1 MKKIGIYVHI
11 PFCKRKCFYCDF
23 CSYANKT
30 FLQERYVQALTKEIT
45 HRSKENNDYKV
56 DTIYIGGGTPS
67 LIDSKFI
74 KEILNAIKINYK
86 VCDNAEIT
94 IEINP
99 GTVDEKKIKSY
110 KEAGINRASIGLQSC
125 DDKILKEIGRIH
137 TYQDFENVYKM
148 VNEVGINNINVD
160 LMIGLPTQTTEDIE
174 NTLDRII
181 EKNPNHI
188 SVYSLIIEPG
198 TIMEKLI
205 RENKLI
211 LPDDEM
217 ERKMY
222 WLVKEKLEKNGY
234 KQYEISNFAKE
245 GFESKHN
252 SNCWNQQEYLGFG
265 IAAHSYIDNIR
276 FSNISNLEKYIEN
289 IEENKFDNNSIIQ
302 EKQDSNSKMDE
313 YMILGLRKIDGI
325 DYNDFYLKFKMHC
338 QEVYKNEID
347 KLAKDGLI
355 IENKNGIKLSE
366 KGLDFANVVWSE
378 FV

>member
-30 FLQERYVQALTKEIT
+30 SLQERYVQALTKEIT
-45 HRSKENNDYKV
+45 HRSKKNDNYKI

-74 KEILNAIKINYK
+74 KEILDCIKTNYN
-86 VCDNAEIT
+86 VCEDAEIT

-99 GTVDEKKIKSY
+99 GTVDENKIKSY
-110 KEAGINRASIGLQSC
+110 KEDGVNRVSIGLQSC
-125 DDKILKEIGRIH
+125 DDKLLEEIGRIH

-160 LMIGLPTQTTEDIE
+160 LMIGLPTQTIEDIE
-174 NTLDRII
+174 KTLDKII

-188 SVYSLIIEPG
+188 SVYSLIIESG
-198 TIMEKLI
+198 TVMERLI
-205 RENKLI
+205 GENKLT
-211 LPDDEM
+211 LPDDET

-302 EKQDSNSKMDE
+302 EKQDSNSKMNE

-325 DYNDFYLKFKMHC
+325 NYNEFYKKFKMHC
-338 QEVYKNEID
+338 QEVYKNEIE
-347 KLAKDGLI
+347 KLTKEGLI
-355 IENKNGIKLSE
+355 TESKNGIKLSK
-366 KGLDFANVVWSE
+366 KGLDLANVVWLE